1 MVLLA
6 MVWIAIVMI
15 GLVEFGNYLWK
26 RRRMAVL
33 AAECDQ
39 EMSGEPDAESMEMV
53 KVPLRVVVGSSG
65 ASRDAHQ
72 DEDGALLSSA
82 SESED
87 GSDSERDDYRF

>member
-6 MVWIAIVMI
+6 MVWLAIVMI
-15 GLVEFGNYLWK
+15 GLVEFGNYLWRKK
-26 RRRMAVL
+26 RAAVL
-33 AAECDQ
+33 AAECDRQ
-39 EMSGEPDAESMEMV
+39 MSDESNAESVEMV

-65 ASRDAHQ
+65 ASRDVYQ

-87 GSDSERDDYRF
+87 GSESERDDYRF